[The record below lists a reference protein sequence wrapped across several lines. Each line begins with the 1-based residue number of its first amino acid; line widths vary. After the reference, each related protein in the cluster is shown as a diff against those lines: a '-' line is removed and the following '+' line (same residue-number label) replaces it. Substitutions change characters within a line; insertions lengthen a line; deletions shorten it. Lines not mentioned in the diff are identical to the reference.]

1 MDNKKVISDNKPW
14 ILANKQPLA
23 DHKNSV
29 VDHKTGKMVSGFARL
44 TYVIAFK
51 LNLKH
56 EYPSAAKKGYLG
68 V

>member
-1 MDNKKVISDNKPW
+1 MISDNKPW
-14 ILANKQPLA
+14 ILANKQALA

-29 VDHKTGKMVSGFARL
+29 VDNKTGKMVSGLARF
-44 TYVIAFK
+44 TYVIAFT

-56 EYPSAAKKGYLG
+56 GYPSAAKKGYIG